1 MPVMPWL
8 FENGPN
14 DVPPV
19 IDKSYIT
26 HDKDLRSI
34 SLKIHEYA
42 EIGFKEYK
50 SSSLLADYLG
60 RPELFLC

>member
-1 MPVMPWL
+1 MSRL
-8 FENGPN
+8 FENSPN

-19 IDKSYIT
+19 IDKSYTT
-26 HDKDLRSI
+26 HNKDLRSI

-50 SSSLLADYLG
+50 SSSLLTDYLG
-60 RPELFLC
+60 RPELLLC